1 MAELTTIARPYAKAA
16 YQFADSTNQVSE
28 WARFLEKA
36 ALLVSDPSL
45 CDFLK
50 NPALSAEVKEQA
62 LVDLLQDVSV
72 NGAPQFVR
80 ALAYYGRFL
89 ALGAIFHEYQNLVSR
104 GRKVMDIT
112 ISSAFALTDAELHML
127 TDKLKARYEG
137 QDIRV
142 EAAVD
147 PSLMGGFEIRSSD
160 TVIDATVRGRLAK
173 MATVLTA

>member
-1 MAELTTIARPYAKAA
+1 
-16 YQFADSTNQVSE
+16 
-28 WARFLEKA
+28 
-36 ALLVSDPSL
+36 
-45 CDFLK
+45 
-50 NPALSAEVKEQA
+50 
-62 LVDLLQDVSV
+62 
-72 NGAPQFVR
+72 
-80 ALAYYGRFL
+80 
-89 ALGAIFHEYQNLVSR
+89 
-104 GRKVMDIT
+104 MDIT
-112 ISSAFALTDAELHML
+112 ISSAFALTDAELQML